1 VGVDVLVILLRVAV
15 ELVLVVVSTLLAV
28 RLLGVRRS
36 WVAIAAAGVIGWTA
50 GSLLDLGL
58 RQWDWD
64 ATGLSVRTVVFAVLF
79 TMLAAVGLDL
89 VARPGSLARGDR
101 AGLLVLPRPFRDVR
115 RRLRPYRRY
124 RQIAAIARSHG
135 LVFDRTR
142 RRQAL
147 VDSSFAVALRQ
158 TLEDAGVVFIKL
170 GQMAST
176 RDDLLPD
183 ELTTELSRLQSSAE
197 PAPRE
202 AMQALLEEELGRSVD
217 EVFAAF
223 DWTPIGSASI
233 AQAYAAVLP
242 SGQEVIVKVQRPD
255 MDEQVAVDA
264 ATVLHL
270 ARAVER
276 TPMGRDLHARELATE
291 FVRTLHDE
299 LDFRLEAANILDIG
313 AAVDGT
319 PGIRVPQVHVGLVTR
334 RVVVEERF
342 RGPSVSDRERM
353 AALGLDPTLL
363 ADRLVQA
370 MLDQL
375 LHGHFHAD
383 LHPGNVLLLDDGSL
397 GLIDFG
403 LTGRLDASLRSALL
417 DLVAAFA
424 AGDPAGLREGI
435 EQVAVVGVVGQDLA
449 LDQAL
454 AKLLSDATRSG
465 GVGVEAMNDLV
476 VVLSSF
482 DIHLPS
488 ELTTCL
494 RALVL
499 LDGTVRAI
507 DPGFVLID
515 AVRDRVGA
523 PTSLVEGP
531 AGDQL
536 RDELLRQLPRL
547 RRLPVDLERIAALTA
562 RGDLRA
568 RVSLLSLPEDV
579 RVLTTLVN
587 RVLLVVAGS
596 ALVLGAAVLVTGSDT
611 PTGTSLAE
619 VTGFICLGVGLLLIL
634 RVIAA
639 VVRDGYE

>member
-1 VGVDVLVILLRVAV
+1 VV
-15 ELVLVVVSTLLAV
+15 VLVVLVRLALELLLAV
-28 RLLGVRRS
+28 AATLVAARLLGARRS
-36 WVAIAAAGVIGWTA
+36 WVAIAAAGAIGWA
-50 GSLLDLGL
+50 AANVVDLGL

-64 ATGLSVRTVVFAVLF
+64 AAGLSLRTVVFAVLF
-79 TMLAAVGLDL
+79 TMLAAVVLDL
-89 VARPGSLARGDR
+89 VARPGTLARGDR

-124 RQIAAIARSHG
+124 QEIAAIARRHG
-135 LVFDRTR
+135 LVFDRSR
-142 RRQAL
+142 RREAL
-147 VDSSFAVALRQ
+147 VDRSFGVALRQ
-158 TLEDAGVVFIKL
+158 TLEEAGIVFIKL

-176 RDDLLPD
+176 RDDLLPG
-183 ELTTELSRLQSSAE
+183 ELTEELSRLQSSAE

-202 AMQALLEEELGRSVD
+202 AMQALLEDELGRSVD
-217 EVFAAF
+217 EVFATF
-223 DWTPIGSASI
+223 DWTPIGSASV
-233 AQAYAAVLP
+233 AQAYAATLP
-242 SGQEVIVKVQRPD
+242 TGDEVIVKVQRPD
-255 MDEQVAVDA
+255 MDEQVALDA
-264 ATVLHL
+264 VTVLHL

-313 AAVDGT
+313 DAIDGS
-319 PGIRVPQVHVGLVTR
+319 PGVRVPRVHPELVTR

-342 RGPSVSDRERM
+342 RGPSVSDRARI
-353 AALGLDPTLL
+353 AALGLEPRDL

-454 AKLLSDATRSG
+454 ARLLSDATRSGG

-476 VVLSSF
+476 LLLSSF

-507 DPGFVLID
+507 DPDFVLID
-515 AVRDRVGA
+515 AVREKVGG
-523 PTSLVEGP
+523 PTNLLEGP

-536 RDELLRQLPRL
+536 QEELLRQLPRL
-547 RRLPVDLERIAALTA
+547 RRLPTHLERIAAVTA

-579 RVLTTLVN
+579 RVLTLLVN

-596 ALVLGAAVLVTGSDT
+596 ALVLGAAVLVAATTGDDA
-611 PTGTSLAE
+611 TSLAE
-619 VTGFICLGVGLLLIL
+619 VIGFICLGVGLLLIL
-634 RVIAA
+634 RVVAA

>member
-1 VGVDVLVILLRVAV
+1 
-15 ELVLVVVSTLLAV
+15 
-28 RLLGVRRS
+28 
-36 WVAIAAAGVIGWTA
+36 
-50 GSLLDLGL
+50 
-58 RQWDWD
+58 
-64 ATGLSVRTVVFAVLF
+64 
-79 TMLAAVGLDL
+79 
-89 VARPGSLARGDR
+89 
-101 AGLLVLPRPFRDVR
+101 
-115 RRLRPYRRY
+115 
-124 RQIAAIARSHG
+124 
-135 LVFDRTR
+135 
-142 RRQAL
+142 
-147 VDSSFAVALRQ
+147 
-158 TLEDAGVVFIKL
+158 
-170 GQMAST
+170 
-176 RDDLLPD
+176 
-183 ELTTELSRLQSSAE
+183 
-197 PAPRE
+197 
-202 AMQALLEEELGRSVD
+202 MQALLEEELGRSVD
-217 EVFAAF
+217 EVFVAF

-233 AQAYAAVLP
+233 AQAYAATLP
-242 SGQEVIVKVQRPD
+242 TGEDVIVKVQRPD
-255 MDEQVAVDA
+255 MDDQVAVDA

-313 AAVDGT
+313 EAIDGNPT
-319 PGIRVPQVHVGLVTR
+319 IRVPHVHADLVTR

-342 RGPSVSDRERM
+342 RGPSVADRDRIRE
-353 AALGLDPTLL
+353 LGLEPKEL

-383 LHPGNVLLLDDGSL
+383 LHPGNVLLLDDGAL

-424 AGDPAGLREGI
+424 SGDPAGLREGI

-454 AKLLSDATRSG
+454 ARLLSDATRTGG

-488 ELTTCL
+488 ELTTCM

-507 DPGFVLID
+507 DPDFVLID
-515 AVRDRVGA
+515 AVRERVGG
-523 PTSLVEGP
+523 PTAIVDGP

-547 RRLPVDLERIAALTA
+547 RRMPSHLERIAAVTA

-568 RVSLLSLPEDV
+568 RVSLLSMPEDV
-579 RVLTTLVN
+579 RVLTMLVN
-587 RVLLVVAGS
+587 RVLLVVAGG
-596 ALVLGAAVLVTGSDT
+596 ALVVGAALLVAGTST
-611 PTGTSLAE
+611 PEGTSLAE
-619 VTGFICLGVGLLLIL
+619 VVGFIGLAVGFILIL
-634 RVIAA
+634 RVVAA
-639 VVRDGYE
+639 VVRDGYD

>member
-1 VGVDVLVILLRVAV
+1 
-15 ELVLVVVSTLLAV
+15 
-28 RLLGVRRS
+28 
-36 WVAIAAAGVIGWTA
+36 
-50 GSLLDLGL
+50 
-58 RQWDWD
+58 
-64 ATGLSVRTVVFAVLF
+64 
-79 TMLAAVGLDL
+79 
-89 VARPGSLARGDR
+89 
-101 AGLLVLPRPFRDVR
+101 
-115 RRLRPYRRY
+115 
-124 RQIAAIARSHG
+124 
-135 LVFDRTR
+135 
-142 RRQAL
+142 
-147 VDSSFAVALRQ
+147 
-158 TLEDAGVVFIKL
+158 
-170 GQMAST
+170 
-176 RDDLLPD
+176 
-183 ELTTELSRLQSSAE
+183 
-197 PAPRE
+197 
-202 AMQALLEEELGRSVD
+202 
-217 EVFAAF
+217 
-223 DWTPIGSASI
+223 
-233 AQAYAAVLP
+233 
-242 SGQEVIVKVQRPD
+242 
-255 MDEQVAVDA
+255 
-264 ATVLHL
+264 
-270 ARAVER
+270 
-276 TPMGRDLHARELATE
+276 MGRDLHARELATE
-291 FVRTLHDE
+291 FVRTLNDE

-313 AAVDGT
+313 EAIDGN
-319 PGIRVPQVHVGLVTR
+319 PGVRVPHVHVELVTR

-342 RGPSVSDRERM
+342 RGPSVSDAERIK
-353 AALGLDPTLL
+353 ALGLDRTAL

-424 AGDPAGLREGI
+424 AGDPAGLRAGI

-454 AKLLSDATRSG
+454 ARLLSDATRAGG

-476 VVLSSF
+476 VLLSSF

-515 AVRDRVGA
+515 AVRERVAG

-547 RRLPVDLERIAALTA
+547 RRLPDHLERIAAVTA

-579 RVLTTLVN
+579 RVLTLLVN
-587 RVLLVVAGS
+587 RVLLVAAGG
-596 ALVLGAAVLVTGSDT
+596 ALVLGSAVLVAATSSS
-611 PTGTSLAE
+611 PGTSLAE
-619 VTGFICLGVGLLLIL
+619 ATGFIGLGVGLLLIL
-634 RVIAA
+634 RVVAA